1 MKSLI
6 YLIITLCILNYVI
19 PEETTPCTGIE
30 PKQSSD
36 CTDHEITEEEIEEY
50 YEEDYDNCCYLI
62 TQTSNSEKTECVAI
76 KKSDANEIIKG
87 YDKQKAEKE
96 ILDYT
101 LMCLQFGAASSSDSE
116 SDSGPD
122 SDSGSIWLSLS
133 LTFLIFGLVF

>member
-6 YLIITLCILNYVI
+6 YLIITLCMLNYVI

-36 CTDHEITEEEIEEY
+36 CTAHEITEEEIEEY

-62 TQTSNSEKTECVAI
+62 RQTSNSEKTECVAI
-76 KKSDANEIIKG
+76 KKSDADEKIEE
-87 YDKQKAEKE
+87 YEKQKAEKE

-101 LMCLQFGAASSSDSE
+101 LICPQFGVATSGSDS
-116 SDSGPD
+116 DSD

-133 LTFLIFGLVF
+133 LTFLIFGLLF